1 MQGGKGIRGGRGGMA
16 EEEEVRRRRYD
27 GGGTTEELATTAQL
41 TWMPNSDHV
50 TKAVTGT
57 TKKPMSAT
65 SESGSVRHHSVRKRD
80 VCRA

>member
-1 MQGGKGIRGGRGGMA
+1 MA

-27 GGGTTEELATTAQL
+27 GGGGHHGAQL
-41 TWMPNSDHV
+41 TWMPNSAHV

-57 TKKPMSAT
+57 TRKPMSAT